1 MMRCDMLLSANQR
14 QDWACLEIRLI
25 PGTDFRRHISMT
37 LVQETIA
44 DVIHPFKFV
53 IHVKK
58 LVDQTRYLY
67 KGTYEVRSF
76 LKRGST
82 NERE

>member
-1 MMRCDMLLSANQR
+1 
-14 QDWACLEIRLI
+14 
-25 PGTDFRRHISMT
+25 
-37 LVQETIA
+37 
-44 DVIHPFKFV
+44 V

-67 KGTYEVRSF
+67 KGTYEVHSF

>member
-1 MMRCDMLLSANQR
+1 MLLSANQR
-14 QDWACLEIRLI
+14 QGWASFEIR
-25 PGTDFRRHISMT
+25 
-37 LVQETIA
+37 
-44 DVIHPFKFV
+44 DVIHLFKFV

-67 KGTYEVRSF
+67 KGTYEVHSF